1 MVLKG
6 TRVSIGPDWQKVAGD
21 LRAKIASGEYP
32 LESKIPSTAK
42 LQAAY
47 SASST
52 VVRQAVREL
61 QHEGVLT
68 GRPGKGVFVVATPAG
83 ASAGQAS
90 TQTLA
95 KELSEVREDVRDL
108 QVKVADLWANFYG
121 EDMDGQREERS
132 DEQAG

>member
-6 TRVSIGPDWQKVAGD
+6 TRVSIGPDWQKVADD
-21 LRAKIASGEYP
+21 LRARIASGEYP

-61 QHEGVLT
+61 QHDGVLT
-68 GRPGKGVFVVATPAG
+68 GRPGKGVFVAALPEGRNPDAG
-83 ASAGQAS
+83 SERLDAVEMDVMALYRKLGYEQPSR
-90 TQTLA
+90 TQDSGKKA
-95 KELSEVREDVRDL
+95 PH
-108 QVKVADLWANFYG
+108 
-121 EDMDGQREERS
+121 
-132 DEQAG
+132 EQAG